1 MMSAATNWDD
11 LSRNLTIV
19 ASMAEDF
26 LELSEDEK
34 NAIFEKRDAS
44 PLSVYAGVHLAAT
57 IRQAK
62 DMVRMLEQAE
72 SAWKEAR
79 GRTVKGAGAAKR
91 KGNLTPAG

>member
-26 LELSEDEK
+26 LELSEGEK
-34 NAIFEKRDAS
+34 NAIFEKRDS
-44 PLSVYAGVHLAAT
+44 SQLSVYAGFHLAAT

-79 GRTVKGAGAAKR
+79 DRTVKGGAATRRKR
-91 KGNLTPAG
+91 TLTPAD

>member
-26 LELSEDEK
+26 LELSDDEK
-34 NAIFEKRDAS
+34 NAIFERPDAS

-79 GRTVKGAGAAKR
+79 DRTVKRGAATR
-91 KGNLTPAG
+91 RERSLTPAG